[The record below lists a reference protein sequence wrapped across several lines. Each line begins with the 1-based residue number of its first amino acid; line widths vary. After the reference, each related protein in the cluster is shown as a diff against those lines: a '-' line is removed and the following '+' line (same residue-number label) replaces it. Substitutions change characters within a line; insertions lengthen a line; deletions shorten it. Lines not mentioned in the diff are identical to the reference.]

1 MAINYQKQHALG
13 IAGLALLRNWL
24 IGKEASIV
32 QILKEIS
39 DIFAA
44 PNNNTD
50 ANRKKA
56 IGFKVKDGYKIW
68 AANYDK
74 NKNLLIEVEEPV
86 VKSILDK
93 LTPGS
98 ALDAACGTG
107 RYSLILKNLGYNVTG
122 IDFSPEM
129 LEVAKKQ
136 IKDVRFIESDLSK
149 IPLKSESFGLVLCGL
164 GLNQIK
170 DIGKP
175 IKEFARVVKPG
186 GRIIIS
192 SIHPV
197 LIALGSHAEFPDKKG
212 NLGYIK
218 DTAHWPSEYIHA
230 FNQSGLRII
239 QCKEPKMETKHIE
252 TAQTVINLSKETVS
266 KALIGLPVA
275 IVWELEKLEQV

>member
-1 MAINYQKQHALG
+1 MPINYQKQHALG
-13 IAGLALLRNWL
+13 LAGLALLRNWL

-39 DIFAA
+39 DISAA

-50 ANRKKA
+50 TNSKKT
-56 IGFKVKDGYKIW
+56 IGFKVKDGYKVW

-93 LTPGS
+93 LMPGS
-98 ALDAACGTG
+98 ALDSACGTG
-107 RYSLILKNLGYNVTG
+107 RYSLILKKLGYKVTG

-129 LEVAKKQ
+129 LAVAKKQ
-136 IKDVRFIESDLSK
+136 IKDVKFIESDLNK
-149 IPLKSESFGLVLCGL
+149 IPFKGESFDLVLCGL

-170 DIGKP
+170 DIGRP

-192 SIHPV
+192 SIHPI
-197 LIALGSHAEFPDKKG
+197 LIVLGSHAEFPDKKG
-212 NLGYIK
+212 NFGYIE
-218 DTAHWPSEYIHA
+218 DTVHWYSDYIHV

-252 TAQTVINLSKETVS
+252 TVWTAFNLRKKTVS
-266 KALIGLPVA
+266 QALLGLPVA
-275 IVWELEKLEQV
+275 IIWELEKLA